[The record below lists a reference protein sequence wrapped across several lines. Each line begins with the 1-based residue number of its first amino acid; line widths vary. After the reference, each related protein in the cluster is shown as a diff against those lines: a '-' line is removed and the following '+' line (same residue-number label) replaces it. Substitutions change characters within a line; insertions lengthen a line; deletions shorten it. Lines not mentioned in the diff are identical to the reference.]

1 MANLTV
7 WSPLQDPENKI
18 HIGGMLT
25 PGICDISGPSD
36 PREWEERAG
45 YGLSGA
51 TIVFKGRKLSHF
63 SIKLRLYTVQDW
75 QDWYE
80 FLPKISVIPVGKNAR
95 GFDIEAK
102 LTEMVGI
109 KAICFEDIVAPD
121 QTGDGEW
128 TAELKCIEYRKPTFT
143 LAKADGAQATEVDAN
158 DEKIN
163 ANNLT
168 IQKQLQRLAKPNNK
182 TGTGG

>member
-7 WSPLQDPENKI
+7 WSPLTAPENKI

-25 PGICDISGPSD
+25 PGICDVLGPSN

-51 TIVFKGRKLSHF
+51 TIIFRGRKLSHF
-63 SIKLRLYTVQDW
+63 QIDLRLYTVQDW
-75 QDWYE
+75 TDWYA
-80 FLPKISVIPVGKNAR
+80 FLPKISVIPIGKNAR
-95 GFDIEAK
+95 GFDIESK

-109 KAICFEDIVAPD
+109 KAICFEDIGVPK

-128 TAELKCIEYRKPTFT
+128 TVELKCIEYRKPVVT

-158 DEKIN
+158 DQKID
-163 ANNLT
+163 AKNL
-168 IQKQLQRLAKPNNK
+168 IIESQKQRLAKANNK
-182 TGTGG
+182 TGKH